1 MSSDTRINTIEANI
15 KTNNISAI
23 SDSDLIYYLKYYTLN
38 NNLDS
43 VNLKKTEEYFDKIV
57 HSFAYE
63 NIFVN
68 TSNYG
73 TIVYCIIGCLIP
85 FYYYFPRFYQLGII
99 GFLVGILSFINLGS
113 TVSNLFSIFFSKITY
128 VYYVLT
134 VIIYV
139 FFFIFLNK
147 LNHISLFFI
156 SAIIAFIIINYICRL
171 IILSPAKT
179 NKFNKYRASY
189 VPKKKE
195 VPSYNRNLEIV
206 CLEVISRFNLAL
218 PSGNMLYSYLTIFKI
233 DDKTNAISD
242 FVINLIAPFFSLFVL
257 FKVKDFIG
265 MLKNSSAYIDKN
277 GTTNPINIFPVV
289 GVSEES
295 KKYLTCQANYILP
308 TELNV
313 ELLILDAN
321 DFFEQ
326 FRKSKTD
333 IIGKIQKAL
342 RRISNELLIKFNP
355 LFSENEKTIGDIM
368 TKLIDNKSFKK
379 IINDIKTIYKSEL
392 EKYEKINDKDK
403 IKEYEDKIIKLGDL
417 DTLKD
422 NPNYLQELQNY
433 ITNNDTKIPF
443 NDKNKLLEILNSIN
457 NVLEIKNKFNK
468 NYEQDIR
475 LAIEVLMGDNDLK
488 DLKSNEKGKIESFVN
503 KFANEFLKNLQV
515 SNEKK
520 ELFGYHYNIMTYKV
534 FNKETRKKANCI
546 FEIILSLLST
556 WLLFAKSLGSPFLII
571 NYIFNRNEKF
581 SNVVN
586 KDNFIWRL
594 VSMGLD
600 LNYFE
605 KIRCNKT
612 EYKEQ
617 IRSENKMSF
626 MEKTFREKLIT
637 IGWYFLYFLLYLMI
651 LMFLTFANGAIYGM
665 ALSPQW
671 YNFLFIIAVLINMY
685 MNIVLIKKEKK
696 LLFPNIGYIVGFLI
710 IVLIMSFFIK

>member
-15 KTNNISAI
+15 KKNNISDI

-38 NNLDS
+38 DNLDS
-43 VNLKKTEEYFDKIV
+43 VNLKKTEAYFDKIV

-85 FYYYFPRFYQLGII
+85 FYYYFPRFYQLGIV
-99 GFLVGILSFINLGS
+99 GFLVGILSFMNLGS

-333 IIGKIQKAL
+333 IIGKIQKSL

-355 LFSENEKTIGDIM
+355 LFSENQKKLGEIM
-368 TKLIDNKSFKK
+368 ENLKDNKSFKK
-379 IINDIKTIYKSEL
+379 ILNDIKKTYNTEL
-392 EKYEKINDKDK
+392 EKYKKIKDEDK
-403 IKEYEDKIIKLGDL
+403 IEEYEDKIIKLGDL
-417 DTLKD
+417 ENLKD
-422 NPNYLQELQNY
+422 NPNYLKEMQDY
-433 ITNNDTKIPF
+433 ITKNDTKIPF

-475 LAIEVLMGDNDLK
+475 LAIEVLMGDDNLK
-488 DLKSNEKGKIESFVN
+488 DLNNNEKGKIEIFVN
-503 KFANEFLKNLQV
+503 KFANEFLENLQV
-515 SNEKK
+515 RNQKK

-534 FNKETRKKANCI
+534 FNKETRLKANRI

-600 LNYFE
+600 LSYFE
-605 KIRCNKT
+605 KIRCNKS

-617 IRSENKMSF
+617 IGTENKMSF

>member
-265 MLKNSSAYIDKN
+265 MLKNGSAYEGKD
-277 GTTNPINIFPVV
+277 INIFPVV

-368 TKLIDNKSFKK
+368 TKLKDNKSFKK

-392 EKYEKINDKDK
+392 EKIKDKTKIEEYTKKIN
-403 IKEYEDKIIKLGDL
+403 ELEKLE
-417 DTLKD
+417 TLKD
-422 NPNYLQELQNY
+422 NPSPNYLQELQNY
-433 ITNNDTKIPF
+433 IINNDTKIPF
-443 NDKNKLLEILNSIN
+443 GDKNKLLEILDSIN

-475 LAIEVLMGDNDLK
+475 LAIEVLMGDDNLK
-488 DLKSNEKGKIESFVN
+488 DLNSNEKSKIESFVN
-503 KFANEFLKNLQV
+503 KFANEFLENLQV
-515 SNEKK
+515 SNQKK
-520 ELFGYHYNIMTYKV
+520 ELYGYHYNIMTYKV
-534 FNKETRKKANCI
+534 FNKETRLKANCI

-586 KDNFIWRL
+586 IAAI
-594 VSMGLD
+594 
-600 LNYFE
+600 E
-605 KIRCNKT
+605 
-612 EYKEQ
+612 
-617 IRSENKMSF
+617 
-626 MEKTFREKLIT
+626 
-637 IGWYFLYFLLYLMI
+637 
-651 LMFLTFANGAIYGM
+651 IYGRVDCCPERFQNM
-665 ALSPQW
+665 LIQIFNDTKYSNNDAVWDGNTGSDPNPTATQV
-671 YNFLFIIAVLINMY
+671 FIIENNGVIHH
-685 MNIVLIKKEKK
+685 
-696 LLFPNIGYIVGFLI
+696 P
-710 IVLIMSFFIK
+710 

>member
-1 MSSDTRINTIEANI
+1 
-15 KTNNISAI
+15 
-23 SDSDLIYYLKYYTLN
+23 
-38 NNLDS
+38 
-43 VNLKKTEEYFDKIV
+43 
-57 HSFAYE
+57 
-63 NIFVN
+63 
-68 TSNYG
+68 
-73 TIVYCIIGCLIP
+73 
-85 FYYYFPRFYQLGII
+85 LGII

-156 SAIIAFIIINYICRL
+156 SAIISFIIINYICRL

-265 MLKNSSAYIDKN
+265 MLKNGSAYEGKD
-277 GTTNPINIFPVV
+277 INIFPVV

-368 TKLIDNKSFKK
+368 TKLKDNKSFKK

-392 EKYEKINDKDK
+392 EKYEKIKDK
-403 IKEYEDKIIKLGDL
+403 TKIEEYTKKINELEKLE
-417 DTLKD
+417 TLKD
-422 NPNYLQELQNY
+422 NPSPNYLQELQNY
-433 ITNNDTKIPF
+433 IINNDTKIPF
-443 NDKNKLLEILNSIN
+443 GDKNKLLEILDSIN

-475 LAIEVLMGDNDLK
+475 LAIEVLMGDDNLK
-488 DLKSNEKGKIESFVN
+488 DLNSNEKSKIESFVN
-503 KFANEFLKNLQV
+503 KFANEFLENLQV
-515 SNEKK
+515 SNQKK
-520 ELFGYHYNIMTYKV
+520 ELYGYHYNIMTYKV
-534 FNKETRKKANCI
+534 FNKETRLKANCI

-626 MEKTFREKLIT
+626 MEKTFCQKLVT

-685 MNIVLIKKEKK
+685 MNIVLIRKEKK

>member
-15 KTNNISAI
+15 KTNNISTI

-38 NNLDS
+38 DNLDS

-99 GFLVGILSFINLGS
+99 GFLVGILSFMNLGS

-189 VPKKKE
+189 VPKKKD
-195 VPSYNRNLEIV
+195 VPSYNRNLETV
-206 CLEVISRFNLAL
+206 CLEVISRFNLSI
-218 PSGNMLYSYLTIFKI
+218 PSGNMLYSYLTVFKI

-257 FKVKDFIG
+257 FKARDFIG
-265 MLKNSSAYIDKN
+265 MLKNSSAYTDNDGK
-277 GTTNPINIFPVV
+277 TKPINIFPVV
-289 GVSEES
+289 GISEES

-321 DFFEQ
+321 DFFEEY
-326 FRKSKTD
+326 RKSKTD
-333 IIGKIQKAL
+333 IIGKIQKSL

-355 LFSENEKTIGDIM
+355 LFSENQKTIEQIM
-368 TKLIDNKSFKK
+368 EKLTDNKSFKK
-379 IINDIKTIYKSEL
+379 ILNDIGKIYKSEI
-392 EKYEKINDKDK
+392 EKYEKLKDTAK
-403 IKEYEDKIIKLGDL
+403 IDEYTKKITELN
-417 DTLKD
+417 TLKD
-422 NPNYLQELQNY
+422 NPSPNYLQEIQNY
-433 ITNNDTKIPF
+433 IKDNDTKIAIG
-443 NDKNKLLEILNSIN
+443 DKNKLLEILDSIN

-475 LAIEVLMGDNDLK
+475 LAIEVLMGDDDLK

-503 KFANEFLKNLQV
+503 QFANEFLENLQV
-515 SNEKK
+515 GNKQK

-534 FNKETRKKANCI
+534 FNKATRLKANHI
-546 FEIILSLLST
+546 FEVILSLLST

-594 VSMGLD
+594 ISMGLD
-600 LNYFE
+600 LSYFE
-605 KIRCNKT
+605 NIRCNKS

-617 IRSENKMSF
+617 IRTENKMPF
-626 MEKTFREKLIT
+626 MEKTFCQKMVT

-685 MNIVLIKKEKK
+685 MNITLINKGKK